1 MKETPP
7 VPVFQPTVKK
17 DTPKEKETETV
28 KPDTPD
34 ECPEGYSLENQVK
47 YWKNYTTR
55 CFNEVIKIKRE
66 KVFWIQHKKD
76 SVVEKEALLDER
88 KKQEVEITRLVKENA
103 ALDNKLTKLQCK
115 LDSQAEK
122 TDETEGDSKWKRG
135 KWSDDKN
142 HANERWTWGSD
153 TKWSDGKNHANER
166 WSWGSSAKDS
176 HFTIRGWL
184 CVLVVLRW

>member
-1 MKETPP
+1 VKETPP

-17 DTPKEKETETV
+17 DTPKEKETETE

-76 SVVEKEALLDER
+76 SVVEKDALLDQR
-88 KKQEVEITRLVKENA
+88 RKQEVEITALVKENA
-103 ALDNKLTKLQCK
+103 ALDVKMTKLQCK

-135 KWSDDKN
+135 KWSDGN
-142 HANERWTWGSD
+142 S
-153 TKWSDGKNHANER
+153 KWCDGKNHAIER
-166 WSWGSSAKDS
+166 WSWDNSARES
-176 HFTIRGWL
+176 HFTVCGWL
-184 CVLVVLRW
+184 CVLVVLPWQ

>member
-1 MKETPP
+1 MKVTPL

-17 DTPKEKETETV
+17 DTPKEKETETE

-76 SVVEKEALLDER
+76 SVVEKDALLDQR
-88 KKQEVEITRLVKENA
+88 RKQEVEITALVKEITALVKENA
-103 ALDNKLTKLQCK
+103 ALDVKLTKLQCK

-135 KWSDDKN
+135 KWSDGN
-142 HANERWTWGSD
+142 S
-153 TKWSDGKNHANER
+153 KWCDGKNHAIER
-166 WSWGSSAKDS
+166 WSWDNSARES
-176 HFTIRGWL
+176 HFTVCGWL
-184 CVLVVLRW
+184 CVLVVLPWQ